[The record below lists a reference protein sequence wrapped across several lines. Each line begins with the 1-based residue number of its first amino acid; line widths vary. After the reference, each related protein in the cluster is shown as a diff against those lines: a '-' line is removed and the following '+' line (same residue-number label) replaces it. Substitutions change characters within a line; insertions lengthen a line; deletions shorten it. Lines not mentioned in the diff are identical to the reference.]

1 MEVRF
6 GQSPCVPR
14 ASFPCLAFSSFNT
27 GKMPVI
33 SGIVAALTLI
43 VFATIAM
50 GAEAAKTKAPV
61 PFNSVRPIFIKHCIS
76 CHDAKEAEGK
86 LVMETFAS
94 LMKGGEDGAVI
105 VPGKASESPLIAQ
118 VSYEDKPFMPP
129 PKKGERLS
137 AQEVALLRS
146 WVDSGAKGPPPGE
159 DVAMV
164 RTLPKVAPVTA
175 PRRAVYALAYEP
187 KQKLIAA
194 AVLNE
199 VELRS
204 SVTQA
209 LVARLGGQKG
219 HVNAVCFSAD
229 GTKLI
234 AGAGEP
240 GVSGEISIWN
250 VADGKLIKRFNGHK
264 DAIYSVAISA
274 DGKTLASGSYDQKII
289 LWNVSDA
296 KMLRTLEGHNGAV
309 FDVAFRADGKVLASA
324 SADRTV
330 KLWEVASG
338 KRLDTR
344 SEPTKEQQTLAFSA
358 DGTKL
363 YAAGGDNR
371 VRVWKI
377 SASAAEG
384 TNSLLTAQF
393 AHEGSIL
400 RLALSA
406 DGKTLATSA
415 DDKTVKIWDADKIE
429 LKRAIEGQSDWPTGL
444 AAVDSKSVC
453 VGRLDGSIEF
463 LEIATGKKVLPP
475 KPELTDMM
483 PRGVQRGHAARVK
496 LLGKDIAA
504 ANSVKIAATDKVKA
518 RLIGGELG
526 NSGVLWVEIEAAA
539 DVPVGAFDL
548 TASNAGGMSAA
559 AKIIVDELPQVE
571 EAPPG
576 SVAVATSLPVTFGG
590 KLAERGEED
599 RFAFDGKRGER
610 IVLDMG
616 AKRFGSKADAVVTLV
631 GPVLPSGALPGVLG
645 MASDDLGEGDALLV
659 RDLPSDGRYEVRVK
673 DLMGAAS
680 ALHYYRMSVGAFAYV
695 SNVFPLA
702 VSPSKESEVRLVGY
716 NLPAGASVK
725 VKAPA
730 SGEVGVPIDLSK
742 YRARRAFSVL
752 VGADA
757 EATEA
762 EPNDSPKDA
771 TAISLGVGVSGRF
784 DEKPSGDVD
793 LYKFHAKAGQRLVI
807 ETQANRRG
815 SAADTRVEVLWP
827 NGKPVERVQLRAVRD
842 SYITFRGFDANA
854 GGARLNHWEEMELNQ
869 YLYMQGEVV
878 KLFLYPRG
886 PDSEFNFYAMGG
898 RRRNYFDTSPTA
910 HALEE
915 KCYIV
920 EPHAPGEKMSDN
932 GLPVFKLDYANDDD
946 ELHQLGTDS
955 RLMFAAPADG
965 DYLVRVTETRAF
977 GGERFIYR
985 LMVREAKPDFS
996 VAIEGLN
1003 PVIARGSGRN
1013 FTVRVNRI
1021 DGFDGAVTVEFP
1033 NLFPFMFSDSMTV
1046 EAGHVEAQ
1054 GTIFLPPNWPTTYP
1068 VPSLPVPLMATSFA
1082 MVDGKKISKSL
1093 GEIARL
1099 SIGAPAPTTVE
1110 LAPIDPKAEEII
1122 IHPGQRAMA
1131 WLRVK
1136 RGTLKGP
1143 MTFEVEN
1150 LPHGVIVADIG
1161 LNGVLIPDGQEER
1174 QIFLQCAPWV
1184 SPQVR
1189 ACHAKALQ
1197 GDGPTSAPVML
1208 HVAGGMEH

>member
-1 MEVRF
+1 MIR
-6 GQSPCVPR
+6 
-14 ASFPCLAFSSFNT
+14 
-27 GKMPVI
+27 
-33 SGIVAALTLI
+33 GIFVMAILVA
-43 VFATIAM
+43 FATVAM
-50 GAEAAKTKAPV
+50 GAEKEKIKAPV

-86 LVMETFAS
+86 LVMETYAS

-118 VSYEDKPFMPP
+118 VEYADKPFMPP

-137 AQEVALLRS
+137 KEEVTLLRA
-146 WVDSGAKGPPPGE
+146 WIDAGAAGPPPGE
-159 DVAMV
+159 DIAMV
-164 RTLPKVAPVTA
+164 RTLPKVAPLTA

-204 SVTQA
+204 STTQA
-209 LVARLGGQKG
+209 LVATLSGQKG

-234 AGAGEP
+234 AAAGEP

-250 VADGKLIKRFNGHK
+250 VANGKLIKRFNGHK

-274 DGKTLASGSYDQKII
+274 DGRTLATGSYDQKII
-289 LWNVSDA
+289 LWDA
-296 KMLRTLEGHNGAV
+296 ANGTMLRTLEGHNGAV
-309 FDVAFRADGKVLASA
+309 FDVVFRPDGKVLASA

-330 KLWEVASG
+330 KLWEVATG

-377 SASAAEG
+377 SASAVEG
-384 TNSLLTAQF
+384 TNSLIAAQF

-415 DDKTVKIWDADKIE
+415 DDKTVKIWDAKNIE
-429 LKRAIEGQSDWPTGL
+429 LKRALEGQSDWPTGL
-444 AAVDSKSVC
+444 AAVDSSAVC
-453 VGRLDGSIEF
+453 VGRLDGSIE
-463 LEIATGKKVLPP
+463 LIEIATGKKVLPP
-475 KPELTDMM
+475 KPELTDIE
-483 PRGVQRGHAARVK
+483 PRGIQRGRPARVK
-496 LLGKDIAA
+496 LIGKDIAA
-504 ANSVKIAATDKVKA
+504 ATSLKIAAADKIKTRV
-518 RLIGGELG
+518 IGGEPG
-526 NSGVLWVEIEAAA
+526 NSDALWVEIEAPGNA
-539 DVPVGAFDL
+539 PMGAFDL
-548 TASNAGGMSAA
+548 TAGNAGGTSAA
-559 AKIIVDELPQVE
+559 AKVIIDDLPQVE
-571 EAPPG
+571 EESHGPA
-576 SVAVATSLPVTFGG
+576 ALAKSLPVTFGG
-590 KLAERGEED
+590 KLAQRGEED
-599 RFAFDGKRGER
+599 HFAFDGKKGMR
-610 IVLDMG
+610 IVIDVG

-631 GPVLPSGALPGVLG
+631 GPVLQSGALPGVLG
-645 MASDDLGEGDALLV
+645 MASDDLGEGDPLLV
-659 RDLPSDGRYEVRVK
+659 RELPADGRYEIQVK

-680 ALHYYRMSVGAFAYV
+680 PLHYYRMSVGAFAYV
-695 SNVFPLA
+695 TDVFPLA
-702 VSPSKESEVRLVGY
+702 VAPSKESEVRLVGY
-716 NLPAGASVK
+716 NLPSGASVK

-742 YRARRAFSVL
+742 YRIRRSFSLL

-757 EATEA
+757 ESVEA
-762 EPNDSPKDA
+762 EPNDSPQQA
-771 TAISLGVGVSGRF
+771 TSISPGVGISGRF
-784 DEKPSGDVD
+784 DAKAGGDVD
-793 LYKFHAKAGQRLVI
+793 LYKFHAQAGQRLVI
-807 ETQANRRG
+807 ETLANRRG
-815 SAADTRVEVLWP
+815 SPADTKIEVLWP

-842 SYITFRGFDANA
+842 SWITFRGFDANA
-854 GGARLNHWEEMELNQ
+854 GGARLNHWEEMDLNQ

-920 EPHAPGEKMSDN
+920 EPHAPGEKLSDN
-932 GLPVFKLDYANDDD
+932 GLPVFKLNYANDDD
-946 ELHQLGTDS
+946 ELRQLGTDS
-955 RLMFAAPADG
+955 RLMFTAPADG
-965 DYLVRVTETRAF
+965 DYLVRVTETRGF
-977 GGERFIYR
+977 GGDRFIYR
-985 LMVREAKPDFS
+985 LMVRQAKPDFT

-1003 PVIARGSGRN
+1003 PVIARGSGRS
-1013 FTVRVNRI
+1013 FTVSVNRV
-1021 DGFDGAVTVEFP
+1021 DGFDGAVTVDLGAVYPFIFP
-1033 NLFPFMFSDSMTV
+1033 KSITV

-1054 GTIFLPPNWPTTYP
+1054 GTMFLPRNWPT
-1068 VPSLPVPLMATSFA
+1068 SQPLAPPPWPLTATSWA
-1082 MVDGKKISKSL
+1082 MVDGKKVVKPL
-1093 GEIARL
+1093 GEVAKL
-1099 SIGAPAPTTVE
+1099 SIGTEAPTMVQ
-1110 LAPIDPKAEEII
+1110 LAPTGAQAEEIVI
-1122 IHPGQRAMA
+1122 RPGERAAA

-1136 RGTLKGP
+1136 RGPLKGP

-1184 SPQVR
+1184 LPQDR
-1189 ACHAKALQ
+1189 PCHARALQ
-1197 GDGPTSAPVML
+1197 GDGPASAPVML
-1208 HVAGGMEH
+1208 HVAK